1 VLDGEIQ
8 VVTSPCVTAEYIAV
22 ASRAKFHAYGFP
34 PIWLGTLIRNSLALA
49 DPESFPHPCPDPK
62 DTPFLALA
70 KASGAWL
77 VTGNLKHFPE
87 HLRGGVVVVSPAEC
101 LGRLGI
107 GRCAG
112 ASPAASTFYNEA
124 VCRPSFARTPRSTWG
139 CI

>member
-1 VLDGEIQ
+1 MRLIVLDTNVLVSARINSEGVPSKIVNMVLDGEIQ
-8 VVTSPCVTAEYIAV
+8 AVTSPCVTAEYIAV

-70 KASGAWL
+70 RASGAWL

-87 HLRGGVVVVSPAEC
+87 HVRGGVVVVSPAEY

-107 GRCAG
+107 
-112 ASPAASTFYNEA
+112 
-124 VCRPSFARTPRSTWG
+124 
-139 CI
+139 

>member
-1 VLDGEIQ
+1 MRLIVLETNVLVSARINSEGVPSKIVNMVLDGEIQ

-87 HLRGGVVVVSPAEC
+87 HLRGGEVVVSPAEY

-107 GRCAG
+107 
-112 ASPAASTFYNEA
+112 
-124 VCRPSFARTPRSTWG
+124 
-139 CI
+139 